1 MSIVFKLFICDDQG
15 SGKRSAI
22 SKSKRS
28 NVMATKNFFTE
39 KGR

>member
-1 MSIVFKLFICDDQG
+1 MSIVFELFVCDGQG

-22 SKSKRS
+22 SKSKRR
-28 NVMATKNFFTE
+28 NVMDTKNYFIE

>member
-22 SKSKRS
+22 SKPKKRD
-28 NVMATKNFFTE
+28 VMATKNNFVE